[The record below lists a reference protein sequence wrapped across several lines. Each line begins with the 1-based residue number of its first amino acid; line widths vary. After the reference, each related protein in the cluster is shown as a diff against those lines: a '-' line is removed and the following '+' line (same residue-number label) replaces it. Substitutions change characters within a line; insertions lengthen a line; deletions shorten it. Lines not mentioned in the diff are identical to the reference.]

1 MILSIP
7 PDTSTRS
14 TIATRTHSQRVV
26 TDRLAQLPDNISN
39 SLPDRLKLE
48 GEKAR
53 RSSSPDSLP
62 LSWMSSTFHLCLHG
76 VSQATVPQLSP
87 RLVRSSMMFVS
98 PWVRNKCESDLLHWI
113 FPNITFLYFLQNSI
127 AMGGFRW
134 FKGRRQNYTFWCYLF
149 LETRFLVKVHMNSN
163 ENNLYDPPMFNRKSN
178 VT

>member
-62 LSWMSSTFHLCLHG
+62 LSGMSSTFHLCLHG
-76 VSQATVPQLSP
+76 VSQATVPQDWFMPLWCSFHLEFEISASP
-87 RLVRSSMMFVS
+87 TFYTGFSQILLFFTFCKTQS
-98 PWVRNKCESDLLHWI
+98 PWEVLDDSRKE
-113 FPNITFLYFLQNSI
+113 TKLYFLVLFIFGNSFF
-127 AMGGFRW
+127 GQSTNE
-134 FKGRRQNYTFWCYLF
+134 FKW
-149 LETRFLVKVHMNSN
+149 K
-163 ENNLYDPPMFNRKSN
+163 
-178 VT
+178 